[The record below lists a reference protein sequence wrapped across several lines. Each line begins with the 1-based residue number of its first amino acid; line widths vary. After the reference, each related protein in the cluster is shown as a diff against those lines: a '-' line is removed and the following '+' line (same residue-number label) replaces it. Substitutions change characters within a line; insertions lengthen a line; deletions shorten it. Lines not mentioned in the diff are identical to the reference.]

1 MTNVL
6 TLGQAALTVFAVQ
19 KFLLGTD
26 MTLFTSA
33 DAPKQPY
40 PSNDAIH
47 QTAVDKSPVLIETV
61 ETRPPGYQIPPA
73 F

>member
-1 MTNVL
+1 ML
-6 TLGQAALTVFAVQ
+6 AVQ

-47 QTAVDKSPVLIETV
+47 QTTVDHKSPTLIETV